1 MRRLAPS
8 LLFLL
13 LACSSDTPTVQSG
26 YVEIEGG
33 RLYYEDLG
41 RGDPVV
47 LIHGGF
53 LDRRM
58 WDPQFEVFARRFR
71 VIRYD
76 VRGHGLS
83 PTDSVTFADHEDLR
97 RLLDALE
104 IPTATIVG
112 LSMGGQIAVDF
123 ALSNPGR
130 VSALVLAGPGL
141 SGYPFDD
148 EQITAYSRDL
158 TEAFESGGF
167 AAAIEVF
174 ARYWCDG
181 PHREAADVDPE
192 VRRKVME
199 MLEGSQQRW
208 EHWGLARQLEPP
220 AMGRLSELEV
230 PTLVVLG
237 DLDMDAVHEVV
248 DLIAEKVP
256 GARKAVIPGA
266 AHMVSLERPAEFN
279 ELVVEFLSGLQSGR

>member
-1 MRRLAPS
+1 MRRFAPC

-13 LACSSDTPTVQSG
+13 LACGGDVPTVRSG
-26 YVEIEGG
+26 YVDIEGG

-41 RGDPVV
+41 SGEPIV
-47 LIHGGF
+47 LIHGGS

-58 WDPQFEVFARRFR
+58 WDPQFQAFARRFR

-83 PTDSVTFADHEDLR
+83 STDSVAFADHEDLR

-104 IPTATIVG
+104 IPRATIVG

-130 VSALVLAGPGL
+130 ASALVLVAPGL

-148 EQITAYSRDL
+148 EQIAAYSRDL
-158 TEAFESGGF
+158 STAFEHGGF
-167 AAAIEVF
+167 AEAVDVF

-181 PHREAADVDPE
+181 PHREPTDVDPD
-192 VRRKVME
+192 VRGKVME
-199 MLEGSQQRW
+199 MLAGSEQRW
-208 EHWGLARQLEPP
+208 EYWGLARQLEPP
-220 AMGRLSELEV
+220 AVGRLSELDV
-230 PTLVVLG
+230 PTLAVLG
-237 DLDMDAVHEVV
+237 DLDMDVIDEIV
-248 DLIAEKVP
+248 DLIVERVP

-266 AHMVSLERPAEFN
+266 AHMVTLERPAEFN
-279 ELVVEFLSGLQSGR
+279 ELVMDFLTPLQ